1 MYISDISGKNNSKR
15 SRTDKNKIQTDN
27 SNSTSNFNSKGV
39 ADPVTARVS
48 SIQHNYIK
56 AVTSKA
62 NTHPALKTARHYA
75 IMAAICLIIG
85 IVYEIFSHDVISVF
99 MIGAFIIPLVLGV
112 LANLCIRLRRLKTP
126 CHTAENAYA
135 CGIITLTEAFSKA
148 FWIFSEQLTVCLS
161 ITSLSGLLLSSWAF
175 ACISFRKKAPV
186 QILQKNLL
194 HETIP

>member
-56 AVTSKA
+56 TVTSKA

-112 LANLCIRLRRLKTP
+112 LPNLCIGLRRLKTP

-135 CGIITLTEAFSKA
+135 CGIITLTIGSFLKGVLDIFGTTNSLLKYYFVVGAAF
-148 FWIFSEQLTVCLS
+148 IILGICLYFFQKKGS
-161 ITSLSGLLLSSWAF
+161 CANTAEKSF
-175 ACISFRKKAPV
+175 A
-186 QILQKNLL
+186 
-194 HETIP
+194 